1 MKTIDCKK
9 LSTQIQDEIAQTTA
23 KCKRAPHL
31 LVVTVGTDPASEI
44 YVRNKKRVAEK
55 VGIEVEHI
63 TFSETVTQEIL
74 ETFIE
79 VKGYNPEIDGILVQL
94 PLPAHLNVAGI
105 MDKIPKEKD
114 VDGFSWRNLGH
125 ALIDGP
131 HHMACT
137 PQAVMFIIKHMYPD
151 LDGKT
156 VTVLGR
162 SNIVGKPLAA
172 ELINAG
178 ATVSVCNSATPDEVR
193 TTLCQQSDI
202 VVSAT
207 GVPKT
212 VGYEELQNALLVIDV
227 GINKIGKN
235 IVGDIDVDS
244 LDKHNYQGSITPV
257 PGGVGLLTV
266 TFLMVNTLNAY
277 LQAQEPYLLPTQ
289 KV

>member
-1 MKTIDCKK
+1 MNTIDCKR
-9 LSTQIQDEIAQTTA
+9 LSAQIQDEIAQTTS

-63 TFSETVTQEIL
+63 TFSEAVTQEIL

-131 HHMACT
+131 HHMTCT

>member
-1 MKTIDCKK
+1 MNTIDCKR
-9 LSTQIQDEIAQTTA
+9 LSAQIQDEIAQTTS

-63 TFSETVTQEIL
+63 TFSEAVTQEIL

-162 SNIVGKPLAA
+162 SNIVGKPLAT